1 MRQKSSW
8 ILTECQTCMPV
19 IEVCLSQYTIKE
31 WLRSEI
37 DDTLNLSFSFKA
49 SLSYYSFIIK
59 NETDK
64 KNDMY
69 MQTNNSKWK
78 NIFHLIP
85 LINFV

>member
-19 IEVCLSQYTIKE
+19 IEVCSQYTIKE

-64 KNDMY
+64 EWYVHANK
-69 MQTNNSKWK
+69 QQ
-78 NIFHLIP
+78 
-85 LINFV
+85 